1 MPNKHVLGR
10 RIRTCQIMLGFQ
22 LSQWGR
28 GIDTP
33 PLRDEA
39 EIYRVF
45 SPCASGELT
54 PSGRWGVEVMRCSIV
69 EVFADRAERSEE
81 RRRERV

>member
-1 MPNKHVLGR
+1 MYLWGR
-10 RIRTCQIMLGFQ
+10 RIRTCQIMSGFQ
-22 LSQWGR
+22 LSQRGR

-39 EIYRVF
+39 EIYRAF

-69 EVFADRAERSEE
+69 EVFADRCNSPERAY
-81 RRRERV
+81 